1 MHDKR
6 PFAVIRKWRDRDVK
20 FVEYDADFWEGPI
33 EAGQTGRYVRR
44 RLTARSDRRLPDV
57 SFRKEL
63 EAALKQASRPRLMS
77 GETE

>member
-1 MHDKR
+1 MQGKR
-6 PFAVIRKWRDRDVK
+6 PFAVIRKWRNGDVK
-20 FVEYDADFWEGPI
+20 FAEYEADFWEGPI

-63 EAALKQASRPRLMS
+63 ETALK
-77 GETE
+77 